1 MSLGRRGT
9 EAGCLC
15 HVAAT
20 GPADGIQSRSGSRWT
35 LLDGRSVGVLAKAL
49 GCSLCLNMGLVA
61 AHRRPTASG
70 CINSPAV
77 RGAPVVDARAFGAA
91 FTAFHA
97 PSSRFGRGCGAFELS
112 WTGFDPS
119 CVGLQRMT
127 MRFRPVLQGIWSS
140 LGRIRTGSQV
150 LRRGRSSIP
159 SDCNRLRPVL
169 HAFQRVVNGL
179 LPVSIACWRSVAVRF
194 PGVKDPSRRPW
205 IPHRSPMALQP
216 PDLCS
221 TGASTSGGSH
231 PSGVVRGRVLVSR
244 GIGNAMRLAPLP
256 GSGEPWGL
264 VSGGVAAL
272 DHRLRADIPSGC
284 DGGRARVQGGSEGH
298 SSDTPMLR
306 GPCRPTSTDGGRRA
320 GIHNP

>member
-15 HVAAT
+15 HVGAT
-20 GPADGIQSRSGSRWT
+20 GPADGIQPRSGSRWT

-70 CINSPAV
+70 CINSPGV
-77 RGAPVVDARAFGAA
+77 QGTPVVDARAFGVA

-97 PSSRFGRGCGAFELS
+97 PSSRLGRGGSAFELL
-112 WTGFDPS
+112 WTRFEPS

-127 MRFRPVLQGIWSS
+127 TRFRPVPQGIWPG
-140 LGRIRTGSQV
+140 LGRIRPGSQV

-159 SDCNRLRPVL
+159 SDCNWLRPVL
-169 HAFQRVVNGL
+169 PAFQRVVNGL
-179 LPVSIACWRSVAVRF
+179 LPVLIVCLRPVAVRS
-194 PGVKDPSRRPW
+194 PGVPDPSRQPW
-205 IPHRSPMALQP
+205 IPHRIPMALQP

-221 TGASTSGGSH
+221 TGASTSVGSH
-231 PSGVVRGRVLVSR
+231 PRGVVRGRVLVSR

-284 DGGRARVQGGSEGH
+284 DGGRARVRGGSAGH
-298 SSDTPMLR
+298 SSGTSAFREPVSTYFN
-306 GPCRPTSTDGGRRA
+306 GWRPTRRDS
-320 GIHNP
+320 